1 MLFWSCDIGQPRK
14 IAESAND
21 FDHGEVISM
30 LLKLGP
36 RGSNFVAAEA
46 VRRIRDRT
54 ISKCLQLTPIHAD
67 LD

>member
-1 MLFWSCDIGQPRK
+1 
-14 IAESAND
+14 
-21 FDHGEVISM
+21 M